1 MVVLEASI
9 LTLELTEEDLD
20 LVVDMTMFL
29 VDVEAS
35 VLLATSHGHSHHNFK
50 Q

>member
-35 VLLATSHGHSHHNFK
+35 VLQIGRAHV
-50 Q
+50 